1 MLQQSFSDLG
11 TPLQQVTFCVLDLET
26 TGGRRG
32 EDMITEIGAVKISGG
47 QVLGSYQTLINPGR
61 PIPVG
66 ISYLTGIT
74 TSMVEKAPSIAAVL
88 PSFLEFLGNSVIVG
102 HNVQFDLGFLNAAL
116 TRGNYPKPSN
126 KVVDTLALARRL
138 VRDEVPNCKLST
150 LSRCM
155 NLPKRAAHRA
165 LEDALTTSD
174 LLHVLLEKAASLGV
188 LGLDDLLELPK
199 LHRHPQ
205 ARKLSL
211 TTDLPRKPGVYQ
223 FLNSNREVL
232 YVGKATNLR
241 SRVRSYFSSDRRK
254 KVTQLLKETKFI
266 EFTVCE
272 VPLKAE
278 VLEVHLIHRH
288 QPRFNKQAANWNK
301 YVYLKLTTNERFP
314 RITVVS
320 QTLDDNAFY
329 LGPISSRRVA
339 RLAASAIESAIPL
352 RRCTK
357 KISANPTDTRCTS
370 IQIGSDS
377 CPCTGAVKEIT
388 YQPIV
393 ESALQALTGKPE
405 LAMLPLQNRMRALA
419 LERRFEEASKVRD
432 QAAALSGLLQR
443 QRKIDSLRRAG
454 RIIVE
459 IPGWGRAEIQNGFLV
474 NTLDEAELKDSFTSE
489 ANRAAEIVRKEDADE
504 LWCIS
509 RWVNSQSS
517 NLKIIYCD
525 LPLASQFPGLQS
537 FEPTMGAES
546 RLEKL

>member
-1 MLQQSFSDLG
+1 
-11 TPLQQVTFCVLDLET
+11 
-26 TGGRRG
+26 
-32 EDMITEIGAVKISGG
+32 
-47 QVLGSYQTLINPGR
+47 
-61 PIPVG
+61 
-66 ISYLTGIT
+66 
-74 TSMVEKAPSIAAVL
+74 MVEKAPSIAAVL
-88 PSFLEFLGNSVIVG
+88 PSFLEFLGDSVIVG

-116 TRGNYPKPSN
+116 TRGNYAKPSN

-223 FLNSNREVL
+223 FLNANREVL

-357 KISANPTDTRCTS
+357 KISANPSDTRCTS

>member
-88 PSFLEFLGNSVIVG
+88 PSFLEFLGDSVIVG

-223 FLNSNREVL
+223 FLNANREVL

-357 KISANPTDTRCTS
+357 KISANPSDTRCTS

-393 ESALQALTGKPE
+393 ESALQALSGKPE

>member
-88 PSFLEFLGNSVIVG
+88 PSFLEFLGDSVIVG

-223 FLNSNREVL
+223 FLNANREVL

-357 KISANPTDTRCTS
+357 KISANPSDTRCTS